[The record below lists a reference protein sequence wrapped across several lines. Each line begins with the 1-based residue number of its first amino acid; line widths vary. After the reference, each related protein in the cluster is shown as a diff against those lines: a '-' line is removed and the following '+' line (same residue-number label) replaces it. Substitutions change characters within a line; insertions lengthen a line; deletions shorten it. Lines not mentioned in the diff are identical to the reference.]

1 MINLLKDR
9 GLSQENIAFIQNN
22 LIEELLSRLEI
33 IELVI
38 SNNHI
43 KKENSVLDYF
53 QKSEENLN
61 LNYIVFK
68 DEENFK
74 ICSPDLIDCFTTN
87 LSYDDQIKLLNGR
100 LKIDNKILYFV
111 SENLDSLY
119 SQNSMNEIFRFKE
132 NIYGIDIFSNHRINY
147 EINDKSRLIKLNHKI
162 KENI

>member
-1 MINLLKDR
+1 M
-9 GLSQENIAFIQNN
+9 
-22 LIEELLSRLEI
+22 LSRLEI

-68 DEENFK
+68 DKENFK

-100 LKIDNKILYFV
+100 LKIDNKIIVYFV

-119 SQNSMNEIFRFKE
+119 SQNSMNEIFKFKE
-132 NIYGIDIFSNHRINY
+132 KYIWYRYIFQSKNQ
-147 EINDKSRLIKLNHKI
+147 L
-162 KENI
+162 